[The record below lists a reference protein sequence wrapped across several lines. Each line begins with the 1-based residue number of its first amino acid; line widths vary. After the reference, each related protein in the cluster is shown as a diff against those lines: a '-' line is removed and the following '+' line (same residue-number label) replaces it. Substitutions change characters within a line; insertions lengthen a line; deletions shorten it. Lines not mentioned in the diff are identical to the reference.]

1 MKKLSKILVIFTV
14 LAGVVLL
21 AVPTG
26 TVAAQSD
33 VPPVEE
39 AFVGLEEM
47 FADMQERYEQA
58 GEQIDN
64 ADNVIER
71 LEQRIEDLTEMGED
85 PAELQAILDN
95 FLANM
100 DAVQAVYDDLGE
112 LFDEHAG
119 FDADGEVT
127 DDSLAVY
134 TLRQIADGLLDL
146 HQMGEDARFE
156 LRWDLME
163 YRYGRRGDE

>member
-1 MKKLSKILVIFTV
+1 MKKLSKILLTFAV

-21 AVPTG
+21 ALPTQ
-26 TVAAQSD
+26 TVAAQRD

-39 AFVGLEEM
+39 AFVRLEEM
-47 FADMQERYEQA
+47 YADMFERYEHA
-58 GEQIDN
+58 SERIDN
-64 ADNVIER
+64 TDDVVER

-85 PAELQAILDN
+85 PAELQAILDT

-100 DAVQAVYDDLGE
+100 DAVQAVFDDLGE

-146 HQMGEDARFE
+146 HQLSEDARFE

-163 YRYGRRGDE
+163 HRYSRRGEG